1 MMRNVV
7 MVASL
12 LAAGLSA
19 ASDHGG
25 GHHGP
30 TPPPPVSLQKVRA
43 CCVTTC
49 GGTNPSGNLCEVASA
64 RAADCVSECV
74 SESEENVSEFI
85 FHHVSDSNEL
95 TFEVPLS
102 YWVFEG
108 MPPSAVV
115 RVKGESTDRKVLPRT
130 GRDVVIPLPKLLIPL
145 KGEGSCEAHGGHVPG
160 LPDCLDLSITKQT
173 VMMWLSAVLLILLVL
188 AFSHRSREQLV
199 PRGTAANII
208 ESLVLFVRDE
218 LAVKNIGKE
227 EAARYTPYLL
237 TVFFFILSMN
247 LLGLLPWM
255 ATATGNLAVTCG
267 LALCTFFLTQVAS
280 IRSAGLGGYLAHLT
294 GGVHWLLWPIMIPVE
309 VLGLFTKP
317 FALTVRLF
325 ANMLAGHVV
334 LFFLMSLVF
343 LLKAVFL
350 APVGVAF
357 AFAIYLLELFVAFL
371 QAYVFTML
379 SALFIGMGVAMGH
392 HGHDGHHAE
401 GHAAGH

>member
-1 MMRNVV
+1 MMRNYV

-12 LAAGLSA
+12 LVAGLAS

-30 TPPPPVSLQKVRA
+30 TPPAPVSLAKVRA
-43 CCVTTC
+43 CCVTQC
-49 GGTNPSGNLCEVASA
+49 GGNNPSGNLCEVGSASA
-64 RAADCVSECV
+64 GTCVSECV

-102 YWVFEG
+102 YWVFTG

-115 RVKGESTDRKVLPRT
+115 RVKGESEDRKVYPRT
-130 GRDVVIPLPKLLIPL
+130 GRDVVIPLPQILVPL
-145 KGEGSCEAHGGHVPG
+145 RGEHACEPHDGHAPG
-160 LPDCLDLSITKQT
+160 LPACLDLSITKQT
-173 VMMWLSAVLLILLVL
+173 VMMWIAAVLVIGLVL

-199 PRGTAANII
+199 PRGKAANII
-208 ESLVLFVRDE
+208 EALVLFVRDE

-227 EAARYTPYLL
+227 EAGRYTPFLL
-237 TVFFFILSMN
+237 TIFFFILGMN

-267 LALCTFFLTQVAS
+267 LALCTFLLTQVAS
-280 IRSAGLGGYLAHLT
+280 IRSAGFGGYLAHLT
-294 GGVHWLLWPIMIPVE
+294 GGVHWALWPIMIPVE

-343 LLKAVFL
+343 LLKAVAL

-392 HGHDGHHAE
+392 HHHDDHGE

>member
-1 MMRNVV
+1 

-12 LAAGLSA
+12 LVAGLASA
-19 ASDHGG
+19 GG
-25 GHHGP
+25 GGGHGP
-30 TPPPPVSLQKVRA
+30 TPPPPVSLEKVRN
-43 CCVTTC
+43 CCVTQC
-49 GGTNPSGNLCEVASA
+49 GGTNPAGNLCEVASA
-64 RAADCVSECV
+64 SAASCVSECV
-74 SESEENVSEFI
+74 GESEENVSEFI
-85 FHHVSDSNEL
+85 FHHVSDSSEL

-102 YWVFEG
+102 YWVFTG

-115 RVKGESTDRKVLPRT
+115 RVKGETEDRKIYPRT
-130 GRDVVIPLPKLLIPL
+130 GRDVVIPLPHILVPL
-145 KGEGSCEAHGGHVPG
+145 KGADSCAPHGGHAPG
-160 LPDCLDLSITKQT
+160 LPACLDLSITKQT
-173 VMMWLSAVLLILLVL
+173 VMMWLAAVLLVGFVL

-199 PRGTAANII
+199 PRGKAANII
-208 ESLVLFVRDE
+208 EALVLFVRDE

-227 EAARYTPYLL
+227 EAWRYTPFLL
-237 TVFFFILSMN
+237 TVFFFILAMN

-309 VLGLFTKP
+309 ILGLFTKP

-343 LLKAVFL
+343 LMKAVAL

-379 SALFIGMGVAMGH
+379 SAVFIGMGAAMGH
-392 HGHDGHHAE
+392 HHDDHGP
-401 GHAAGH
+401 AASH

>member
-1 MMRNVV
+1 MHNLV

-12 LAAGLSA
+12 LAAGLASA
-19 ASDHGG
+19 GGGG
-25 GHHGP
+25 GHGP
-30 TPPPPVSLQKVRA
+30 TLPPPVSPEKVRD
-43 CCVTTC
+43 CCVTQC
-49 GGTNPSGNLCEVASA
+49 GGTNPSGNLCDVASA
-64 RAADCVSECV
+64 SAASCVSECV
-74 SESEENVSEFI
+74 SASEESVSDFI
-85 FHHVSDSNEL
+85 FHHVSDSHEL

-102 YWVFEG
+102 YSIFTG
-108 MPPSAVV
+108 MPPVAVV
-115 RVKGESTDRKVLPRT
+115 RVKGEAEERKVYPRT
-130 GRDVVIPLPKLLIPL
+130 ARDVVIPLPHILVPL
-145 KGEGSCEAHGGHVPG
+145 KGEGSCAPHDGHAPG
-160 LPDCLDLSITKQT
+160 LPACLDLSITKQT
-173 VMMWLSAVLLILLVL
+173 VMMWIAALLVIVLVL

-199 PRGTAANII
+199 PRGKAANII
-208 ESLVLFVRDE
+208 EALVLFVRDE

-227 EAARYTPYLL
+227 EAGRYTPFLL
-237 TVFFFILSMN
+237 TIFFFILGMN

-294 GGVHWLLWPIMIPVE
+294 GGVHWALWPIMIPVE

-343 LLKAVFL
+343 LLKAVAL

-392 HGHDGHHAE
+392 HHHDDHAE